1 MNLQTMH
8 ISPENIEI
16 KQRSYNSPYEQNA
29 HAFMTMYVADRLGES
44 IPNTPNWLNQVF
56 GPLNN
61 FKQIYKISYDN
72 IK

>member
-1 MNLQTMH
+1 MNLQTMP

-16 KQRSYNSPYEQNA
+16 IQHSFNSPYELNA

-56 GPLNN
+56 GPLST
-61 FKQIYKISYDN
+61 FK
-72 IK
+72 